1 MEVLVAEYVCCSS
14 KHLYALKEFI
24 TEGFAMAYYVA
35 RDLASCGVSV
45 DLALCPD
52 VLSRV
57 TVPRGVGVVCVPREL
72 DLIDFLREYCD
83 RYDYVVAIAP
93 PPQLIRVVDVV
104 GDRFLGSEPRLV
116 KLFSNKFATIRL
128 LGELGIDV
136 PPTVFVHG
144 SLSIP
149 EVSEL
154 GFPVVAKPVD
164 CAGGSGTSLVTSCS
178 ELKGAV
184 SRALS
189 CSEVCYALVQEYVPG
204 THMSI
209 SAIVRDGDVTLL
221 SLNLQFIGVNHGF
234 RYYGGLL
241 PLRRFAFEA
250 TSLVRRVVE
259 ELPGLRGYVGF
270 DVIYHGGSLYVVEVN
285 PRLTTSYVGL
295 SKLLG
300 PKAGLYLLS
309 AVSNVE
315 LKTRVPLI
323 SDRYSYYV
331 LTEFPSLVNGEE
343 IIYVPGISIE
353 MMHVDCGDLGYV
365 ESRLRTLLPQNLR
378 YLADVVSTLLS

>member
-1 MEVLVAEYVCCSS
+1 MKVLVAEYVCCSS
-14 KHLYALKEFI
+14 RYLHSLREFI
-24 TEGFAMAYYVA
+24 TEGFAMAYCVA
-35 RDLASCGVSV
+35 RDLASCGISV

-93 PPQLIRVVDVV
+93 PPQLIRVIDVV
-104 GDRFLGSEPRLV
+104 GDRFLGPEPKLV

-128 LGELGIDV
+128 LSELGIDV
-136 PPTVFVHG
+136 PPTILVHG
-144 SLSIP
+144 DLSIP

-154 GFPVVAKPVD
+154 GYPVVVKPVD
-164 CAGGSGTSLVTSCS
+164 GAGGSGTSLVTSWS
-178 ELKGAV
+178 ELRCAV
-184 SRALS
+184 SRALL
-189 CSEVCYALVQEYVPG
+189 CSEVCYALVQRYVPG

-209 SAIVRDGDVTLL
+209 SAIVRDGVVVLL
-221 SLNLQFIGVNHGF
+221 SLNLQFIAVDCGF
-234 RYYGGLL
+234 RYCGGLL
-241 PLRRFAFEA
+241 PIRRFAFEA

-270 DVIYHGGSLYVVEVN
+270 DVVYHGGSLYVVEIN

-300 PKAGLYLLS
+300 HEVGLYLLG

-315 LKTRVPLI
+315 LRRRVPLI
-323 SDRYSYYV
+323 SDRYSYYI
-331 LTEFPSLVNGEE
+331 LTEFCNPVSGEE
-343 IIYVPGISIE
+343 VMYVPGLSTKAV
-353 MMHVDCGDLGYV
+353 HVDCGDLIYV
-365 ESRLRTLLPQNLR
+365 RSRLRTLLPHDLK